1 MAGNAMQAVVKYE
14 KGPLRTELREVPI
27 PQIGPSDVLVKV
39 EAVGICGSDP
49 HIHKET
55 FAFAVSIPII
65 LGHEFSGVIVEAGK
79 EVKGFREGDRV
90 TSETHAAYCGR
101 CALCRTGNYQVCKER
116 KGFGFHVDGAF
127 AEYVRVPEMSLHRL
141 PDTVSFVT
149 GALTEPLCVAYN
161 AVVEKTRVRPGDAV
175 AVIGPGPIGILCVE
189 IARLSGANPVV
200 AIGVS
205 ADAQR
210 LELAS
215 AMGATHCIN
224 SDADDPV
231 AAVMQITS
239 GAGVDAVI
247 DAAGAG
253 ETLRQSMQMVAPGGT
268 ITKVG
273 WGPEPVGYSIDP
285 IIHKAVTLKGSFSHS
300 WPMWERC
307 IKLMS
312 RGQVHPESLV
322 THTLPLSEWEKGFE
336 LIESRR
342 GLKVV
347 LVPGKV

>member
-1 MAGNAMQAVVKYE
+1 MTENTMQAVVRYE
-14 KGPLRTELREVPI
+14 KGPGKTELREVRI

-55 FAFAVSIPII
+55 FAFAIRIPVI

-79 EVKGFREGDRV
+79 DVRSFRRGDRV

-101 CALCRTGNYQVCKER
+101 CPLCRTGNYQVCRER

-127 AEYVRVPEMSLHRL
+127 AEYIRVPEMSLHSL
-141 PDTVSFVT
+141 PDTVSFT
-149 GALTEPLCVAYN
+149 SGALTEPLCVAYN
-161 AVVEKTRVRPGDAV
+161 AVVEKTRIRPGDAV

-189 IARLSGANPVV
+189 MARVSGANPVV
-200 AIGVS
+200 AIGVT
-205 ADAQR
+205 ADAER
-210 LELAS
+210 LKLAS
-215 AMGATHCIN
+215 TMGATHCVN
-224 SDADDPV
+224 SDVDDPV
-231 AAVMQITS
+231 SVVMQITS
-239 GAGVDAVI
+239 SAGVDAVI
-247 DAAGAG
+247 DAAGMG
-253 ETLRQSMQMVAPGGT
+253 DTLRQSMQMVAPGGT

-285 IIHKAVTLKGSFSHS
+285 IIHKAVTLRGSFSHS

-307 IKLMS
+307 LKLMS
-312 RGQVHPESLV
+312 QGQVHPESLV
-322 THTLPLSEWEKGFE
+322 THSLPLSEWEKGFE
-336 LIESRR
+336 LIESRK

-347 LVPGKV
+347 LMPGR